1 MAKSK
6 IASIVLGIFSLSA
19 SLGGLH
25 AATIQAGDYTIV
37 IKNFDSATI
46 GYGNTPGIKCSTVGE
61 CDGVGTPALGSIG
74 SVNPSADTMGI
85 FSVQSITRGGSIT
98 PYWTPSAGNNLTGI
112 FGNLMDH
119 TVTVNDNA
127 GAGSCT
133 LVDPGNCTST
143 SRSVGGL
150 FSIWA
155 TTNGPDETNGP
166 AVIAGI
172 KDLNALL
179 YPSISDSGSL
189 FISGI
194 FGTGVIFGDALSTFQ
209 ATFNNG
215 TVSGGSS
222 GYLDFTGGS
231 AFNQLNT
238 NNQTDPNGGKH
249 DAFADF
255 TFSAA
260 DPIAEQSAFDAG
272 WNVSSAAKVLGQA
285 VPEPGSL
292 ALFALALLGLG
303 TVARRKVHEPKC

>member
-1 MAKSK
+1 MAKLK
-6 IASIVLGIFSLSA
+6 IASIVLGILSVTA
-19 SLGGLH
+19 SIGGLH

-46 GYGNTPGIKCSTVGE
+46 GYGNTPGIKCSTVAE
-61 CDGVGTPALGSIG
+61 CDGVGAPALGSIG
-74 SVNPSADTMGI
+74 SVNTSADTMGI

>member
-6 IASIVLGIFSLSA
+6 LASVVLGVCALLGSV
-19 SLGGLH
+19 GGLQ

-37 IKNFDSATI
+37 LKNFDSGTV
-46 GYGNTPGIKCSTVGE
+46 GYGNTPGIKCNTVIG
-61 CDGVGTPALGSIG
+61 CDGAGVAALGSIG
-74 SVNPSADTMGI
+74 SVNPSADTMG
-85 FSVQSITRGGSIT
+85 FFAVQSITKGGSVT
-98 PYWTPSAGNNLTGI
+98 PYWSPSAGDNLTGV

-133 LVDPGNCTST
+133 LATPGNCTST
-143 SRSVGGL
+143 TRSLGGL
-150 FSIWA
+150 FSIWS
-155 TTNGPDETNGP
+155 TPSGPNEALGP
-166 AVIAGI
+166 AVIASI

-189 FISGI
+189 FLSGF
-194 FGTGVIFGDALSTFQ
+194 FGAGVIFGDLASTFQ

-215 TVSGGSS
+215 TISGGSS

-255 TFSAA
+255 TFSATN
-260 DPIAEQSAFDAG
+260 PVAEQSAFNAG
-272 WNVSSAAKVLGQA
+272 WNISSATKVLGQA
-285 VPEPGSL
+285 VPEPDAL
-292 ALFALALLGLG
+292 ALFALALAGMVTLS
-303 TVARRKVHEPKC
+303 RRKGAASK

>member
-1 MAKSK
+1 MAKLK
-6 IASIVLGIFSLSA
+6 IASIVLGILTLSGGV
-19 SLGGLH
+19 GGLQ

-37 IKNFDSATI
+37 IKNFDSGTI
-46 GYGNTPGIKCSTVGE
+46 GYGNTPGIKCSTVAE
-61 CDGVGTPALGSIG
+61 CDGVGVPALGSIN
-74 SVNPSADTMGI
+74 SVNTSADTMGF
-85 FSVQSITRGGSIT
+85 FSVQSITRGGSVT
-98 PYWTPSAGNNLTGI
+98 PYWSPSAGDNLTGI

-133 LVDPGNCTST
+133 LATPGNCTST
-143 SRSVGGL
+143 ARSVGGL
-150 FSIWA
+150 FSIWS
-155 TTNGPDETNGP
+155 TPNGPDETYGP
-166 AVIAGI
+166 TVISGI

-194 FGTGVIFGDALSTFQ
+194 FSTGVIFGDAQSTFQ

-215 TVSGGSS
+215 TISGGSS

-231 AFNQLNT
+231 AFNLLNT

-255 TFSAA
+255 TFSAV
-260 DPIAEQSAFDAG
+260 DPVAEKSAYDAL
-272 WNVSSAAKVLGQA
+272 WNISSAAKVLGQA

-292 ALFALALLGLG
+292 ALFAVALLGLA
-303 TVARRKVHEPKC
+303 TVARRKVHESES

>member
-37 IKNFDSATI
+37 IKNFDSGTI
-46 GYGNTPGIKCSTVGE
+46 GYGNEPGIKCSTVAE
-61 CDGVGTPALGSIG
+61 CDGVGTPALGSIN
-74 SVNPSADTMGI
+74 SVNLSADTMGI

-98 PYWTPSAGNNLTGI
+98 PYWTPSAGNYLTGI
-112 FGNLMDH
+112 FGNLQDH

-133 LVDPGNCTST
+133 LASPGSCTST
-143 SRSVGGL
+143 ARSVGGL

-166 AVIAGI
+166 AVIPGI

-189 FISGI
+189 FISG
-194 FGTGVIFGDALSTFQ
+194 FFSTGVIFGDALSTFQ

-215 TVSGGSS
+215 TISGGSS

-260 DPIAEQSAFDAG
+260 DPIAEKSAFDAG

-292 ALFALALLGLG
+292 ALFALALLSLG
-303 TVARRKVHEPKC
+303 AVTRRKVHEPKC